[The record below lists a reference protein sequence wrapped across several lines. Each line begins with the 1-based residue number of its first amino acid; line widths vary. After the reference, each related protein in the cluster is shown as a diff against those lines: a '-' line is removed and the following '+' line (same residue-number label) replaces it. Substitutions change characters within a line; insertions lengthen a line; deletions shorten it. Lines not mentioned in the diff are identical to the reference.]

1 MIMRSYKNIGITKTV
16 SIIGFCALLA
26 TSAYARNDD
35 SKIALGAKIG
45 TTGFGIEGRSPIT
58 ENLYGRLGAN
68 YFHYNHKVGDSKL
81 DYKGKLTLF
90 SVPLMLDYHPFE
102 NSGFRLSLGVGYNGN
117 KVTASA
123 TPNKSITLYGNTYTP
138 QELGKVT
145 SKLTLG
151 SKIAPVLSIG
161 YDSSFISDSAFSF
174 NAELGAMY
182 SGNPKIKVSST
193 GLTANNK
200 QQIDDLNR
208 DANKE
213 LKKVKNYLKFYPII
227 SIGFKYNI

>member
-1 MIMRSYKNIGITKTV
+1 MKNCRNVIKAV
-16 SIIGFCALLA
+16 SIIGICTLCST
-26 TSAYARNDD
+26 TSFAIESR
-35 SKIALGAKIG
+35 IAIGAKVG

-174 NAELGAMY
+174 NAELGAM

-193 GLTANNK
+193 GLAANNK